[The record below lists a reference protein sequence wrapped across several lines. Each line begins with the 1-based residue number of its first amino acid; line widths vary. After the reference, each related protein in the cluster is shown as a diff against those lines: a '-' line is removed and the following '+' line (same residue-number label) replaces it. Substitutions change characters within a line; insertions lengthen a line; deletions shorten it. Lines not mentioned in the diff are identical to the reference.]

1 LVFVSISHY
10 LAPIAVGVIFIS

>member
-10 LAPIAVGVIFIS
+10 LVPIAVGAIFLV